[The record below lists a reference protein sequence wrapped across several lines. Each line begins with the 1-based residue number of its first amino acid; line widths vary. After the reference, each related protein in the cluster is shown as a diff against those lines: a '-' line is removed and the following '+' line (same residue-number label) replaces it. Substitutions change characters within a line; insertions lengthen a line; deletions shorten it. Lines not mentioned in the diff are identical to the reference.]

1 MNKIIDKFL
10 NKYNLDTVSD
20 YLLDNMFRFILILLL
35 FVFYFKIINILNNL
49 VKRIIKRVIKTEG
62 IASFFIS
69 IFKIINHC
77 ILILIILNLIGI
89 NFTGVLAILSALGLV
104 LGFAFKETLSN
115 VFGGIIILAFKPF
128 KVGDVIEYS
137 KYVGTVYKI
146 EIIYTTL
153 LNPQNEYIVIPNGN
167 LTNNEIRNITIKK
180 IRRLDITVGVGYSSN
195 IEEVKQIINDIILDR
210 KDDLFFI
217 DQGIIIGMH
226 DIGAQTL
233 NFDIKVYV
241 REGKYLDAR
250 YYLYESM
257 KTRFDARNI
266 DLPYNI
272 LDVYMK

>member
-1 MNKIIDKFL
+1 MGKIVDKFL
-10 NKYNLDTVSD
+10 TRYNFDKILD
-20 YLLDNMFRFILILLL
+20 YLLDNIFKYILILLL
-35 FVFYFKIINILNNL
+35 IIFYFKIIEFLNNL
-49 VKRIIKRVIKTEG
+49 VKSLIKRLIKTEG
-62 IASFFIS
+62 IASFVIS

-77 ILILIILNLIGI
+77 ILILIILNLIGV

-128 KVGDVIEYS
+128 KVGDFIEYS
-137 KYVGTVYKI
+137 KYMGTVYKI

-167 LTNNEIRNITIKK
+167 LANNEVRNITIKK
-180 IRRLDITVGVGYSSN
+180 IRRLDISVGVGYASN
-195 IEEVKQIINDIILDR
+195 IEEVKQTINDIILKR
-210 KDDLFFI
+210 KDDLFI
-217 DQGIIIGMH
+217 VEKGIIIGMH

-233 NFDIKVYV
+233 NFDIKVHV

-257 KTRFDARNI
+257 KTIFDEKNI

-272 LDVYMK
+272 VDVYMK